1 MNDSSAPTRPAV
13 PPIGAPPTVF
23 TVGHSNLE
31 LPAFLAL
38 LAKHQIDA
46 VVDVR
51 SSPFSK
57 YVPQFNRDVLEIAL
71 RKANVRYV
79 PMGKELGA
87 RRGEPECYIDAK
99 ARYDLIAK
107 APLFQA
113 GLERVRKG
121 AEKFRLAMMCAEK
134 DPLTCHR
141 TILVCRHLKPELDIR
156 HILEDSS
163 LETAEEA
170 ETRLLDLLGLPA
182 GDLFQSKAD
191 FIEQAYEK
199 QGEKIAYVERG
210 VEEQAGIQAVESL
223 G

>member
-1 MNDSSAPTRPAV
+1 MTDAAAPTR
-13 PPIGAPPTVF
+13 PTVF

-38 LAKHQIDA
+38 LSKHQVEA
-46 VVDVR
+46 VADVR

-79 PMGKELGA
+79 PMGRELGA
-87 RRGEPECYIDAK
+87 RRGEPECYVESK
-99 ARYDLIAK
+99 ARYELIAK
-107 APLFQA
+107 APLFQE

-141 TILVCRHLKPELDIR
+141 TILVCRHLKPALDIR
-156 HILEDSS
+156 HILEDGS
-163 LETAEEA
+163 LESADQAEE
-170 ETRLLDLLGLPA
+170 RLLDLLGLPA

-191 FIEQAYEK
+191 FIEQAYDK
-199 QGEKIAYVERG
+199 QGEKIAYVERS
-210 VEEQAGIQAVESL
+210 VEEQAGAATVESL

>member
-1 MNDSSAPTRPAV
+1 MSDTPAPTRP
-13 PPIGAPPTVF
+13 PAPPVEALPPVF

-31 LPAFLAL
+31 LPAFLEL
-38 LAKHQIDA
+38 LAKHQIEA
-46 VVDVR
+46 VADVR

-71 RKANVRYV
+71 CKANVRYV
-79 PMGKELGA
+79 SMGKELGA
-87 RRGEPECYIDAK
+87 RRAERECYIDSK

-107 APLFQA
+107 APLFQE

-121 AEKFRLAMMCAEK
+121 AEKYRLAMMCAEK

-141 TILVCRHLKPELDIR
+141 TILVCRHLKSALNVR
-156 HILEDSS
+156 HILEDGSVES
-163 LETAEEA
+163 AEHA
-170 ETRLLDLLGLPA
+170 EDRLLELLGLPA

-191 FIEQAYEK
+191 FIEQAYDR
-199 QGEKIAYVERG
+199 QGEKIAYVERSM
-210 VEEQAGIQAVESL
+210 EEQAGSAVVESL